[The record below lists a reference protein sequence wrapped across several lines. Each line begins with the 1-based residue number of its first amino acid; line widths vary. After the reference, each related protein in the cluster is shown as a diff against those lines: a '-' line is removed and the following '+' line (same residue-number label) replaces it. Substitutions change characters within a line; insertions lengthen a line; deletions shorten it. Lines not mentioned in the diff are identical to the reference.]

1 MLVLYIIVIIAIL
14 LLVMLS
20 VMKHKKQ
27 LLTILVFLG
36 FTVWWLVLRSKY
48 PAGNAAY
55 QHFTATYGVMALFG
69 ALWGII
75 NARKWGGFHSV
86 LGLSL
91 LFFAFGLFAQEF
103 GQLAYNYYIYVK
115 KVDIPYPSIGDIGYF
130 GSVVLYATAAFFL
143 AKVAGAHTALK
154 QSKKRWLVFLI
165 PFALVGLSY
174 WLFLRGYVFNWH
186 HPLTIFLDFGYP
198 FGEAI
203 YISIGILAFL
213 LSRKLLGG
221 LMRNKILFLIVALCA
236 QYAADF
242 NFVYQASKGT
252 WADGGYGD
260 YLYLFAYFVLSM
272 ALLNVVIPRP
282 KVQAE
287 TPEEPV

>member
-1 MLVLYIIVIIAIL
+1 MYIITIVGIL

-20 VMKHKKQ
+20 LLKYKKQ
-27 LLTILVFLG
+27 LLTILVFGG
-36 FTVWWLVLRSKY
+36 FTVWWLILRSHY
-48 PAGNAAY
+48 PAGDPAY
-55 QHFTATYGVMALFG
+55 QHFTATYGIMALFG
-69 ALWGII
+69 ALWGIL
-75 NARKWGGFHSV
+75 NSRKWGGFHSI
-86 LGLSL
+86 LGVSL
-91 LFFAFGLFAQEF
+91 LMFSFGLFAQEF

-130 GSVVLYATAAFFL
+130 GSVILYGVAAYFL

-154 QSKKRWLVFLI
+154 QSKKNWFVFII

-174 WLFLRGYVFNWH
+174 WLLLRDYQFNWH
-186 HPLTIFLDFGYP
+186 HPLTVFLDFGYP

-221 LMRNKILFLIVALCA
+221 LMRKKILFLIFALCA

-242 NFVYQASKGT
+242 NFVFQASKGT

-260 YLYLFAYFVLSM
+260 YLYLSAYFILGL
-272 ALLNVVIPRP
+272 ALLNVAISKPQVSEQP
-282 KVQAE
+282 KEQGGS
-287 TPEEPV
+287 